1 MGQLQSP
8 TREHP
13 LPFSIARRG
22 IPGAPKRKA
31 EAQADSSQN
40 SVGSKELERKL
51 LMTAMC
57 QRGLDIRL
65 KLQINHITRLELTF
79 RTMFVSLLLH
89 PLFGTIQVL
98 TNNVSHQLTI
108 RQPGLQIS
116 DISDNQDSKSVTG

>member
-1 MGQLQSP
+1 
-8 TREHP
+8 
-13 LPFSIARRG
+13 
-22 IPGAPKRKA
+22 
-31 EAQADSSQN
+31 
-40 SVGSKELERKL
+40 
-51 LMTAMC
+51 MTAMC

-116 DISDNQDSKSVTG
+116 DRLIIRQCNTKMPRGVAIQYLKRGAPQC